1 MGLVFCLASRHTG
14 GGGGIAVVCS
24 AELSPK
30 RGSEILPDG
39 VEEESKG

>member
-1 MGLVFCLASRHTG
+1 MSLVFCLASRHTG
-14 GGGGIAVVCS
+14 GGIAVVGS